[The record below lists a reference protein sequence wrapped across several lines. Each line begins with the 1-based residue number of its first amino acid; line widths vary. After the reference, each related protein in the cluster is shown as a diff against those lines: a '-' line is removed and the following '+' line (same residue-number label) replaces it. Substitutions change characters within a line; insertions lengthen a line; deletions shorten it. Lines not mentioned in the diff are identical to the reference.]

1 MNNSF
6 PLIVLALGFLSVAA
20 YLLFPI
26 KRSPPGTKEAVSK
39 PSTASPDRDK
49 RMIERGQCPDCGE
62 SDLLSGPSGGMSLNV
77 GCNNCLMEFNVHHHF
92 GGVLGVDRTGKMSE
106 GRAQVFGIQA
116 DEYQT
121 ITAKS

>member
-1 MNNSF
+1 MNTGLF
-6 PLIVLALGFLSVAA
+6 LIAIALVTLGVLGWMAWGQGV
-20 YLLFPI
+20 
-26 KRSPPGTKEAVSK
+26 PGAKEAVSK
-39 PSTASPDRDK
+39 PTIPSPDRDK

-116 DEYQT
+116 DEYRE
-121 ITAKS
+121 IVASR